1 VKALLL
7 WIDTQKSGATLA
19 GATVVYFLL
28 EMSGYTMLYLIP
40 TLMLVAVIASFVF
53 SAGSRFLGRRSVP
66 CPYFPPG
73 IFHLGCHDRCCKQ
86 VGFAGSSGTK
96 SPT

>member
-7 WIDTQKSGATLA
+7 WEDPKKSGAVLA

-53 SAGSRFLGRRSVP
+53 SRGSRFLGRSVP
-66 CPYFPPG
+66 CPYFPLKD
-73 IFHLGCHDRCCKQ
+73 I
-86 VGFAGSSGTK
+86 SSGM
-96 SPT
+96 P